1 MCSGQGLIR
10 SPSLSRVRVR
20 GQFLGGV
27 EMALTVGPQ
36 GRGRTTRLAQALG
49 GAWPGSRGAGS

>member
-27 EMALTVGPQ
+27 ELALTVSPQ
-36 GRGRTTRLAQALG
+36 GRGHATHPAQALG
-49 GAWPGSRGAGS
+49 GAWPGAQGAGS